1 MVGVMQNY
9 IIPIIVGIAIFGFV
23 TWVGYCIYWFF
34 TKVLYIGGLLLGWRL
49 KRKFKDNFV
58 YDDEI
63 LEFCRYAINN
73 RWKLR
78 ELKEVTKHN
87 LKRDEILYTYILLK
101 KVMKNDRL
109 KADKTKKLQDFSEV
123 LKLVK

>member
-1 MVGVMQNY
+1 MVGVMQDY
-9 IIPIIVGIAIFGFV
+9 IIPIIVGIAVFGFV

-123 LKLVK
+123 LK